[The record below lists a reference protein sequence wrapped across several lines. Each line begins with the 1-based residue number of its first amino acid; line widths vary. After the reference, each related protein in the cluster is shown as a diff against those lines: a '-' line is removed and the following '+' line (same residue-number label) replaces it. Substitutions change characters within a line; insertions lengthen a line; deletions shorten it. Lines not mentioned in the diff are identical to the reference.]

1 MPSDMDV
8 KMLIYAY
15 VPDTHKQ
22 VVVRGSEDGLV
33 AVKVLP
39 YSSASTPKS
48 NTSSRA
54 GTPEI
59 DLVCSYRVCQ
69 LDRSVNTTK
78 RLGTARDPG
87 H

>member
-69 LDRSVNTTK
+69 
-78 RLGTARDPG
+78 
-87 H
+87 